1 MTTLSF
7 PTDEPEFD
15 PTRPGQWRLAQIEL
29 VNWGTF
35 AGHVAVDVAR
45 AGHLFTGASG
55 SGKSSL
61 LDAIA
66 AVLTPDK
73 WLRLNAA
80 AQDGASRQSDRTLM
94 SYVRGAWSKE
104 VDETADRATTTY
116 LRSKAT
122 WSGILLRYENLRDEP
137 VALLRV
143 FHAPGTRTEPT
154 ALKDARIFARGDVDL
169 LDVKS
174 HVEGGIDARRM
185 SKAFPDALIT
195 TGGRHGRFHE
205 RVIRQFG
212 FRGDATLQLLH
223 KTQSAKNL
231 GTLDALFRGFMLDQ
245 PGTFSRAETA
255 VEQFTELDAAHKHVV
270 DLRKQADALRKVDE
284 AITAFDLAGAEM
296 AAISDLHDAVEPF
309 TSTLKLR
316 LAKDAAGP
324 ARAGLA
330 RAESGLSDAAREQR
344 LSTEALESA
353 KARVRDEGGARV
365 ELLQERIDS
374 AHRDEEIVRQ
384 YRAQLAAELT
394 RIGAPMPEDS
404 AQFAELLAAA
414 VTEAGRSIPA
424 VSYDVRD
431 AASQA
436 RKALDE
442 VTKQI
447 QSLRDHRSNLDE
459 RLLTAR
465 RFLADSVGVPE
476 SALPFAGELI
486 SVADQ
491 HSAWRGAAERV
502 LAPFATTL
510 LVSDEHLAAAR
521 RAAEARTLGVR
532 LVIEAIPHAVE
543 EPRRPK
549 DARSLVHRLAVSDGP
564 FAAFVRKR
572 IATEF
577 DYACVSHP
585 DELDDVERGVTLGG
599 LVKRSSRRYEK
610 DDRHDVRDA
619 TRWVLGG
626 DTAARLEALLERRRE
641 AMTAMQEA
649 AARDAEADSIRQ
661 DAVTRRDVF
670 TRVSTFTWDRV
681 DLASAAAV
689 TAARRNDLRV
699 LTSES
704 GTLRDAQDVAE
715 RAARRLAEAN
725 ARHAQALGGQAV
737 AHKYVESI
745 AAQISA
751 LEAAPHT
758 PVDEPI
764 AEALEGRF
772 RADRRSVSLETVDEV
787 ARRVQSALSK
797 EKDAAAGRA
806 ADAEARFAGRA
817 AEFRLGWPAAS
828 AELTADI
835 RDRYG
840 YRELREGILARG
852 LPEKEAEFRKL
863 LRERSQDVVAH
874 LLSDLRD
881 APGLIRERI
890 LPVNASLGRSPFEG
904 ADRFLEIDVKT
915 TRTPE
920 VDEFLTDLRR
930 IVEGNWADE
939 SAAGAEQRF
948 AVLQRVIGR
957 LGSKDRVDID
967 WRTRVLDTRLH
978 VSFLAREKDLTGRVL
993 RVYDSAEGLS
1003 GGQRQKLVIFCLAA
1017 ALRYQLTEEEDEVP
1031 RFGSIVLDEAFD
1043 KADSRYTRNA
1053 MEVFREFGFHMTLAT
1068 PQKLLQT
1075 LEPYVG
1081 AITSVSNPDR
1091 NASRLANVV
1100 FTVDE
1105 PEVTATPHAESRA

>member
-1 MTTLSF
+1 
-7 PTDEPEFD
+7 
-15 PTRPGQWRLAQIEL
+15 
-29 VNWGTF
+29 
-35 AGHVAVDVAR
+35 
-45 AGHLFTGASG
+45 
-55 SGKSSL
+55 
-61 LDAIA
+61 
-66 AVLTPDK
+66 
-73 WLRLNAA
+73 
-80 AQDGASRQSDRTLM
+80 
-94 SYVRGAWSKE
+94 
-104 VDETADRATTTY
+104 
-116 LRSKAT
+116 
-122 WSGILLRYENLRDEP
+122 
-137 VALLRV
+137 
-143 FHAPGTRTEPT
+143 
-154 ALKDARIFARGDVDL
+154 
-169 LDVKS
+169 
-174 HVEGGIDARRM
+174 
-185 SKAFPDALIT
+185 
-195 TGGRHGRFHE
+195 
-205 RVIRQFG
+205 
-212 FRGDATLQLLH
+212 
-223 KTQSAKNL
+223 
-231 GTLDALFRGFMLDQ
+231 
-245 PGTFSRAETA
+245 
-255 VEQFTELDAAHKHVV
+255 
-270 DLRKQADALRKVDE
+270 
-284 AITAFDLAGAEM
+284 M
-296 AAISDLHDAVEPF
+296 AAISDLHEAVEPF
-309 TSTLKLR
+309 TAGLKLR

-330 RAESGLSDAAREQR
+330 RAESAMSDAARERR
-344 LSTEALESA
+344 LAAEMLESS

-374 AHRDEEIVRQ
+374 AQRDQNVIGQ
-384 YRAQLAAELT
+384 YRAQLSAELT
-394 RIGAPMPEDS
+394 RIGATLPEDA

-414 VTEAGRSIPA
+414 VTEAARDIPA
-424 VSYDVRD
+424 VSFDVRD

-436 RKALDE
+436 RKALDD

-459 RLLTAR
+459 KLLRAR
-465 RFLADSVGVPE
+465 RFLAESVGVPA

-486 SVADQ
+486 SVAEQ

-502 LAPFATTL
+502 MAPFASTL
-510 LVSDEHLAAAR
+510 LVRDEHLSAAR
-521 RAAEARTLGVR
+521 RAADTRTLGVR
-532 LVIEAIPHAVE
+532 LVIEAVPHSVD

-549 DARSLVHRLAVSDGP
+549 DARSLIHRLVVSDGP
-564 FAAFVRKR
+564 FASYVRKR
-572 IATEF
+572 MATEF
-577 DYACVSHP
+577 DFACVSHP
-585 DELDDVERGVTLGG
+585 DELDDVERGVTIGG
-599 LVKRSSRRYEK
+599 LVKRNSRRYEK
-610 DDRHDVRDA
+610 DDRHDVDDA

-626 DTAARLEALLERRRE
+626 DTQARLEALLERRRRAIAGME
-641 AMTAMQEA
+641 ETT
-649 AARDAEADSIRQ
+649 ARDAEADSLRQ
-661 DAVTRRDVF
+661 NAVTRRDVF
-670 TRVSTFTWDRV
+670 TRVAKFTWDHV

-689 TAARRNDLRV
+689 TEARRDELRM

-704 GTLRDAQDVAE
+704 GTLREAQHAAE
-715 RAARRLAEAN
+715 RAAQRLEGAN
-725 ARHAQALGGQAV
+725 QEHAGALGRHAVAL
-737 AHKYVESI
+737 KNVEGI
-745 AAQISA
+745 TAQIA
-751 LEAAPHT
+751 ELEAAPHT
-758 PVDEPI
+758 PVDASI
-764 AEALEGRF
+764 TKALEGRF
-772 RADRRSVSLETVDEV
+772 RAERRSLSLETVDEV

-806 ADAEARFAGRA
+806 ADAEARFAGSA

-828 AELTADI
+828 AELTGDI

-852 LPEKEAEFRKL
+852 LPEKETEFRKL

-874 LLSDLRD
+874 LLGDLRD

-904 ADRFLEIDVKT
+904 ADRYLEIDVKT
-915 TRTPE
+915 TRTRE

-967 WRTRVLDTRLH
+967 WRNRVLDTRLH
-978 VSFLAREKDLTGRVL
+978 VSFLAREKDVTGRVV

-1053 MEVFREFGFHMTLAT
+1053 MEVFREFGFHMILAT

-1100 FTVDE
+1100 FSVDE
-1105 PEVTATPHAESRA
+1105 HEGATAPHAESR